1 MLTDGCAALENV
13 TLLPVVCRASGY
25 LADFA
30 KLICTCVGGRN
41 PHNARLFYLFLGRS
55 MRFTGTFL
63 LLGGL
68 FLCIS
73 VVWATVGFPM
83 MGFGLICLLID
94 ERRKKQ
100 SMAPP
105 DPRSDAVDPRQEPPP
120 LQTDKHAQPAEL
132 VEASPSKIELQR
144 APSSFPEPRQSRA
157 PKPALILPKDQPAIR
172 RNEPDTTLYD
182 LEKWR
187 ALIKSDAD
195 ISRTVET
202 LQPFGKKYVDQ
213 LAMAYLAFE
222 EKSYLPTIVKLVTHA
237 IKKDTG
243 RNSTRA
249 TAIDSDPNT
258 DAMNKAHTSFVEQ
271 VFASPAP
278 NDGFAGKSSVMSNA
292 PPQTERD
299 ARVKVATVPSELKT
313 SHSRPEGEAASSKR
327 RPDAGR
333 GDEVLAAKVTAPAR
347 KATASV
353 ADAQDLRDLL
363 KRIA

>member
-1 MLTDGCAALENV
+1 
-13 TLLPVVCRASGY
+13 
-25 LADFA
+25 
-30 KLICTCVGGRN
+30 
-41 PHNARLFYLFLGRS
+41 

-100 SMAPP
+100 STAPP
-105 DPRSDAVDPRQEPPP
+105 GPLLDAVDPRREPPP

-132 VEASPSKIELQR
+132 VEASPSKIEPQR
-144 APSSFPEPRQSRA
+144 APPSFPEPRQSRL
-157 PKPALILPKDQPAIR
+157 PKAALISPKDQPAIR
-172 RNEPDTTLYD
+172 RNEPDTLPYD

-195 ISRTVET
+195 ISRSVEA
-202 LQPFGKKYVDQ
+202 LQPFGKKYLDQ

-222 EKSYLPTIVKLVTHA
+222 EKSYLPIIVKLVADA
-237 IKKDTG
+237 IKKDSG

-249 TAIDSDPNT
+249 TAMDSDPNT
-258 DAMNKAHTSFVEQ
+258 DAMIKARSSLVEQ

-278 NDGFAGKSSVMSNA
+278 NDGFAEKSSVMSNA
-292 PPQTERD
+292 PPQTEPD
-299 ARVKVATVPSELKT
+299 ARVNLATVPSELKT
-313 SHSRPEGEAASSKR
+313 SRSRPEGEAASSKR
-327 RPDAGR
+327 QPDAGR
-333 GDEVLAAKVTAPAR
+333 GDKGLAVKVAAPAR

>member
-1 MLTDGCAALENV
+1 M
-13 TLLPVVCRASGY
+13 
-25 LADFA
+25 
-30 KLICTCVGGRN
+30 
-41 PHNARLFYLFLGRS
+41 H
-55 MRFTGTFL
+55 FTGTFL

-73 VVWATVGFPM
+73 VVWAPVGFPM

-100 SMAPP
+100 STAPP
-105 DPRSDAVDPRQEPPP
+105 GPLSDAVDPRQEPPA
-120 LQTDKHAQPAEL
+120 LQNDKHAQLAEL
-132 VEASPSKIELQR
+132 VEASPSKIEPRR
-144 APSSFPEPRQSRA
+144 APSSFPEPRQSRP
-157 PKPALILPKDQPAIR
+157 PKPALISAKEQPAIR
-172 RNEPDTTLYD
+172 RNEPDTTPYD

-213 LAMAYLAFE
+213 LAMAYLALE
-222 EKSYLPTIVKLVTHA
+222 EKSYLPTIVKLVAHA
-237 IKKDTG
+237 IKKDSG

-258 DAMNKAHTSFVEQ
+258 DAMSKARTSFVEQ
-271 VFASPAP
+271 GFASPASI
-278 NDGFAGKSSVMSNA
+278 DGFAEKSSVMSNA
-292 PPQTERD
+292 PPQTEPD
-299 ARVKVATVPSELKT
+299 ARVKLATVPSELKT
-313 SHSRPEGEAASSKR
+313 SRSRPEGEAASSQHQ
-327 RPDAGR
+327 PDTGR
-333 GDEVLAAKVTAPAR
+333 GDEGLAVRVAAPAR

-353 ADAQDLRDLL
+353 AGAQDLRDLL